1 MCVNSRKHPAPF
13 TALIPPFYN
22 WFLNSKRL
30 FWTQWS
36 CCKIT
41 SVCKRTAAYR
51 HLSVVSSVV
60 FGPKLQHQNA
70 NQPFAMIKLWRRIT
84 EGRRL
89 EHASQKSPGC
99 SHQTVDPEPDR
110 HGAALEDINAV
121 FEIAAVLVKRS
132 EVTSIKRTETQ
143 KCNVINL
150 VIKSLLVLSMFVSFC
165 CKDNTV
171 TRNHWSVVNTTGQHQ
186 SLSDGQR
193 ETAEKRDS
201 DRQNDRKSEATAASV
216 TLLSGLITVKTDRLT
231 AEQEMGQI
239 HTRAHRKHAEKHD

>member
-1 MCVNSRKHPAPF
+1 MWIPGSTQHLLQLWFLPF
-13 TALIPPFYN
+13 TTDSWIVKDSFGH
-22 WFLNSKRL
+22 
-30 FWTQWS
+30 WS

-150 VIKSLLVLSMFVSFC
+150 VIESLLVLSMFVSFC
-165 CKDNTV
+165 CKDSTV

-193 ETAEKRDS
+193 ET
-201 DRQNDRKSEATAASV
+201 V
-216 TLLSGLITVKTDRLT
+216 TDKTTGRVKQQQPRWLCFPALLQSRLT
-231 AEQEMGQI
+231 DWQQSKRWDRYTQE
-239 HTRAHRKHAEKHD
+239 HRKHAEKHD